1 MRFMKSVF
9 LYFFILLNLFEINA
23 QIDTSYTVF
32 STYNKEI
39 KKFPFIEIVK
49 ERKYKNL
56 DFSLDIVYNSLDSR
70 VLHLDAYY
78 KKGKKPQPAVILIH
92 GGGWKSGNKSQ
103 MKIFAQEIAS
113 KGYSCFSIEYRLSP
127 EAQYP
132 AAIFDVKNAIKYIK
146 ANAKK
151 FNVNPDKVAV
161 LGCSSGGQMAALIG
175 TTNNNLEFESPSGIN
190 ENASV
195 QAIIDLDGILAFKHP
210 ESEEGKVASLWLGGS
225 FDEKPEIWKQASA
238 LNHVSASTPP
248 ILFINSDMTRFHAGR
263 TDMISKL
270 NSYKIYSEVK
280 NISNSPHSFW
290 FFNPWFQPMVKYT
303 VDFLDKIFKNK

>member
-9 LYFFILLNLFEINA
+9 FYFFILLNLFEINA

-70 VLHLDAYY
+70 ELHLDAYY

-113 KGYSCFSIEYRLSP
+113 KGYSCFTIEYRLSP

-151 FNVNPDKVAV
+151 FNVNPDKVAA

-210 ESEEGKVASLWLGGS
+210 ESEEGKAASLWLGGS
-225 FDEKPEIWKQASA
+225 FDEQPEIWKQASA

-248 ILFINSDMTRFHAGR
+248 ILFINSDMARFHAGR

>member
-9 LYFFILLNLFEINA
+9 FYFFILLNLFEINA

-70 VLHLDAYY
+70 ELHLDAYY

-225 FDEKPEIWKQASA
+225 FDEKPEIWEQASA
-238 LNHVSASTPP
+238 LNHASASTPP

>member
-70 VLHLDAYY
+70 ELHLDAYY

-113 KGYSCFSIEYRLSP
+113 KGYSCFTIEYRLSP

-151 FNVNPDKVAV
+151 FNVNPNKVAV

-210 ESEEGKVASLWLGGS
+210 ESEEGKAASLWLGGS
-225 FDEKPEIWKQASA
+225 YDEKPEIWNQASA
-238 LNHVSASTPP
+238 LNHASALTPP
-248 ILFINSDMTRFHAGR
+248 ILFINSDMVRFHAGR

-270 NSYKIYSEVK
+270 NSHKIYSEVK

>member
-1 MRFMKSVF
+1 MKSVF
-9 LYFFILLNLFEINA
+9 LFLFLLINWFEINA
-23 QIDTSYTVF
+23 QTDTSYTVY
-32 STYNKEI
+32 STFNKEI

-56 DFSLDIVYNSLDSR
+56 DFSLDEVYHSIASR
-70 VLHLDAYY
+70 ELHLDAYY
-78 KKGKKPQPAVILIH
+78 YKGKKPQPAVVLIH

-103 MKIFAQEIAS
+103 MRIFAQEIAA
-113 KGYSCFSIEYRLSP
+113 KGYSCFAIEYRLSP

-132 AAIFDVKNAIKYIK
+132 SAIFDVKNAIKYIK

-151 FNVNPDKVAV
+151 FNVNAQKVAV

-175 TTNNNLEFESPSGIN
+175 TTNNNLEFESPSAIN

-210 ESEEGKVASLWLGGS
+210 ESEEGKVASLWLGGTYE
-225 FDEKPEIWKQASA
+225 EKPEIWNQASP
-238 LNHVSASTPP
+238 LNQVSAATPP
-248 ILFINSDMTRFHAGR
+248 ILFINSDSSRFHAGR
-263 TDMISKL
+263 SDMISKL
-270 NSYKIYSEVK
+270 NNDNIYSEVK

-290 FFNPWFQPMVKYT
+290 FFNPWFQPMLKYT
-303 VDFLDKIFKNK
+303 VAFLDKIVKNK

>member
-1 MRFMKSVF
+1 M
-9 LYFFILLNLFEINA
+9 FFSNLIVA
-23 QIDTSYTVF
+23 QSIIGRDTSYTIL
-32 STYNKEI
+32 STYKKEI
-39 KKFPFIEIVK
+39 KRFPSIEIVK
-49 ERKYKNL
+49 EKNYKNL
-56 DFSLDIVYNSLDSR
+56 IFSIDLVYDIIDSR
-70 VLHLDAYY
+70 ELHLDAYY
-78 KKGKKPQPAVILIH
+78 IKGKKANPAVVLIH
-92 GGGWKSGNKSQ
+92 GGGWKSGDKSQ
-103 MKIFAQEIAS
+103 MKIYAQELAI
-113 KGYSCFSIEYRLSP
+113 KGYSCFTIEYRLSP

-132 AAIFDVKNAIKYIK
+132 AAILDVKNAIKYIK

-151 FNVNPDKVAV
+151 FNVNPDKVAI

-175 TTNNNLEFESPSGIN
+175 TTNNNLGYESASVIN

-210 ESEEGKVASLWLGGS
+210 ESEEGKAASLWLGGS
-225 FDEKPEIWKQASA
+225 YEEKPEIWKQASA

-270 NSYKIYSEVK
+270 NSYNIYSEVK
-280 NISNSPHSFW
+280 YIPNSPHSFW

-303 VDFLDKIFKNK
+303 VEFLDKIFKNI

>member
-1 MRFMKSVF
+1 MKSVYLSLF
-9 LYFFILLNLFEINA
+9 VLLNLFELNA
-23 QIDTSYTVF
+23 QSDTSYTVF

-49 ERKYKNL
+49 EREHKNL
-56 DFSLDIVYNSLDSR
+56 NSSLNLVYNSIDSR
-70 VLHLDAYY
+70 DLHLDAYY

-92 GGGWKSGNKSQ
+92 GGGWKSGDKSQ
-103 MKIFAQEIAS
+103 MRIFAQELAI
-113 KGYSCFSIEYRLSP
+113 KGYSCFTIEYRLSP
-127 EAQYP
+127 EARYP

-175 TTNNNLEFESPSGIN
+175 ATNNNLEFESPSGIN

-210 ESEEGKVASLWLGGS
+210 ESEEGKSASLWLGGS
-225 FDEKPEIWKQASA
+225 FDEQPEIWKQASA

-248 ILFINSDMTRFHAGR
+248 ILFINSDMVRFHAGR